1 MSKKAKSMKISDQLK
16 SMFAFSNGTLG
27 INSIIMIIFLVTI
40 AFNVS
45 NFYRVQYITETYQM
59 EIRKDVQTINK
70 RLLFALASDDA
81 DITKEQADDLSERFV
96 KIESYIETITDN
108 LNDNSLK
115 TSLLSAWQDFEEA
128 SNEFLQYVEDG
139 QLDKALEFYNTS
151 YNSVSETLANEL
163 DVAGTKANQAIDGKY
178 KLIMGITIAAVIIA
192 VIIYIYCHIITK
204 LKSTKLIRQIS
215 NDLGVLEQ
223 ASEEIAKGNVHA
235 VIEYNHDNEI
245 GKVAALLRN
254 AIDTM
259 GAYIDEI
266 QKVMSTMADGNF
278 DIQFDTEFM
287 GDFVHI
293 KDAII
298 VFSEQ
303 ISNSMKEITN
313 VSEQVSGGADQIAA
327 AGQALA
333 ESCTDQANIVEDL
346 SKTVTR
352 ITGQIEENASEA
364 ANISREVD
372 IVSDGIVEGNS
383 RMQDVVKAM
392 GTISNASQEISK
404 IIDTINN
411 IADQTNLLSLNASIE
426 AARAGEAGKG
436 FAVVANEVSALAGQ
450 TVEAAQNTTQL
461 IQAALDAVEEGMKIA
476 DGTAE
481 ELNGMVDKVKG
492 INDKVN
498 VIAKASEEQA
508 GAVRELDTNISNISS
523 VGESNAA
530 TSEESSALSQE
541 LNSQAESLKKLVGQF
556 KLKN

>member
-1 MSKKAKSMKISDQLK
+1 
-16 SMFAFSNGTLG
+16 MFAFSNGMLG
-27 INSIIMIIFLVTI
+27 INSIIMVIFLIII

-81 DITKEQADDLSERFV
+81 DVTKEQADDLSERFV
-96 KIESYIETITDN
+96 KIESDIETITDN

-128 SNEFLQYVEDG
+128 SNEFLKYVEDG

-151 YNSVSETLANEL
+151 YNDVSETLANEF
-163 DVAGTKANQAIDGKY
+163 DVAGTKANQAVDEKY
-178 KLIMGITIAAVIIA
+178 KLIMCITLAAVIIA
-192 VIIYIYCHIITK
+192 VIVYVFCNIITK
-204 LKSTKLIRQIS
+204 LKSAKLIRQIS
-215 NDLGVLEQ
+215 NDLGVLEK
-223 ASEEIAKGNVHA
+223 ASEEIAKGNVH
-235 VIEYNHDNEI
+235 VMIEYDHDNEI
-245 GKVAALLRN
+245 GKVAALLRE
-254 AIDTM
+254 ALGTM
-259 GAYIDEI
+259 EAYIDDI
-266 QKVMSTMADGNF
+266 QSVMSTMADGNF
-278 DIQFDTEFM
+278 DVQFDTEFM

-293 KDAII
+293 KEAIL

-364 ANISREVD
+364 ANIGREVD

-461 IQAALDAVEEGMKIA
+461 IQAALDAVGEEMKIA

-481 ELNGMVDKVKG
+481 ELNSMVDKVKG

-498 VIAKASEEQA
+498 VIAKASKEQA

-523 VGESNAA
+523 VGESNAV

-541 LNSQAESLKKLVGQF
+541 LNSQAESLKNLVGQF
-556 KLKN
+556 KLKSEKCHK